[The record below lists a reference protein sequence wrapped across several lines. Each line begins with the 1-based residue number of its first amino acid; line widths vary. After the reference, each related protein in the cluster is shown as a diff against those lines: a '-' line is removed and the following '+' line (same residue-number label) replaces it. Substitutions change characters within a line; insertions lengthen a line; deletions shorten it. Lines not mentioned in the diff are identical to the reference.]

1 MDIRGAH
8 LGDEEGLVQLFA
20 ALDSESPFMLY
31 GLGDRETSIQE
42 QALLIQ
48 SFAQSNSSILMIA
61 EEESQIVGYISGHC
75 GTAPRDHHAL
85 VLALG
90 VIKPYWGKSVGKALL
105 NGLERWA
112 KARGVRR
119 MELAVV
125 EENIR
130 ARKLYEKVGFE
141 YEGTR
146 RNSFLLDGHL
156 KNELWMGKLL

>member
-1 MDIRGAH
+1 MNIRPAQ
-8 LGDEEGLVQLFA
+8 LGDEEGLVELFA

-31 GLGDRETSIQE
+31 GPGDREVSAQK

-48 SFAQSNSSILMIA
+48 SFVKSDSKTLLIA
-61 EEESQIVGYISGHC
+61 AEKEEIVGFIGGHC
-75 GTAPRDHHAL
+75 GSAPRDHHTL
-85 VLALG
+85 SLALG
-90 VIKPYWGKSVGKALL
+90 VQKKYWGKSVGKALL
-105 NGLERWA
+105 DGLERWA
-112 KARGVRR
+112 KAHGVLR

-130 ARKLYEKVGFE
+130 ARKLYEKEGYE

-146 RNSFLLDGHL
+146 RNSFLLDSTL